1 MSLELKLTVEW
12 DGVKFQ
18 ASLSKPLDI
27 SIPFQ
32 FEGERFRAFGAEPAT
47 SAPYQAGD
55 TVLDVQAGA
64 GCNCQVFQFSAH
76 LHGTHTECVGHITAE
91 KRYVEDCLP
100 SSGYL
105 TAVLVSV
112 EPIPADQTEE
122 SYNLPFEADDRVI
135 TAEQI
140 QGALAFFPNARSD
153 ALILRT
159 LPNSDDKRVRN
170 YDEQP
175 PAFLTRDAVELINR
189 LEIEHL
195 LLDLPSV
202 DRAADEGKLGNHH
215 LFWEHN
221 EKKTITELL
230 YVPNRVSNG
239 KYLLRLNVSNI
250 RSDAAPSRPVLYTL
264 SQV

>member
-47 SAPYQAGD
+47 SSPYQAGD
-55 TVLDVQAGA
+55 TVLDVNAGA
-64 GCNCQVFQFSAH
+64 GCNCQVFHLSAH
-76 LHGTHTECVGHITAE
+76 LHGTHTECIGHITPE

-112 EPIPADQTEE
+112 EPIPAEQTEE
-122 SYNLPFEADDRVI
+122 SYNLPFGADDMVV

-140 QGALAFFPNARSD
+140 QRALAFFPNARSD

-159 LPNSDDKRVRN
+159 LPNSEDKLTRDYGAQR
-170 YDEQP
+170 
-175 PAFLTRDAVELINR
+175 PAFLTREAVELLNR
-189 LEIEHL
+189 LEVEHL

-202 DRAADEGKLGNHH
+202 DRAEDEGKLGNHR

-230 YVPNRVSNG
+230 YVPNFVTNG

-264 SQV
+264 SQA